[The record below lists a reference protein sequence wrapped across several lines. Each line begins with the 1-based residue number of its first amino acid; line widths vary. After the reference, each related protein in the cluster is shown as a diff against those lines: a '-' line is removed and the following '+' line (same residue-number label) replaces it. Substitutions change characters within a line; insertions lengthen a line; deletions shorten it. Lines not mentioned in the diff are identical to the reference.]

1 MLDSGTHRAPVPLS
15 PSPQESEVTMSA
27 DNTTPYAALLGQ
39 LDLRT
44 KVRLLTGETAFTLW
58 GEDSIGLA
66 PMAFSDGPTGVRGLK
81 FTGGE
86 KVALFP
92 NATVLA
98 SAWSEETAR
107 EVGAMLA
114 EEAERQHIH
123 VVLGPTINLH
133 RSPLGGRLFEQ
144 YAEDPLL
151 TGKLA
156 AAYVKGLQD
165 KGIGACLK
173 HLVANE
179 SETERNFM
187 DSVVSEEALRE
198 VYLLPFEIAVEESN
212 PWSIMAAYNDVN
224 GVAATEQDHVN
235 NEVVKGEW
243 AWDGLLMSDWFATKT
258 SAPAA
263 LGGLDLV
270 MPGPDGPWGEAL
282 VADVES
288 GAVPESVIDEHVCR
302 LLRLAERVGALGGPG
317 EHRQWPAS
325 ATAPDAPERRAQLRR
340 LATDGLVVLANSGV
354 LPLTADAGVDGA
366 GRVALIGRHGIETIC
381 MGGGS
386 AQVNPPHQVSVADG
400 LGDVLGERLSVVDG
414 VEVRERPVAA
424 DPDAVR
430 DPETGEPGVRV
441 RFYDAAG
448 ELMAQEH
455 SSLASVSIGWD
466 DALPR
471 PVHRV
476 TLSARIDGQGP
487 TRLGALG
494 VGAWTLAVDGAEVA
508 STTLAAEGH
517 DPGESMLKPPAWT
530 QEVEVNG
537 AALVEATVTVV
548 HSEPKPGPDGKIG
561 QLSHVIA
568 SGMGVKSLVA
578 GPAPAPPERAIAT
591 AVEAVR
597 AADVAVVV
605 VGLTEE
611 QETEAVDK
619 HTLALPGEQDALV
632 SAVAA
637 AARRTVVVVNA
648 ATPVL
653 MPWADEVDAI
663 LVAGLPGQEGGHAIA
678 DALLGV
684 REPAGRLVTS
694 YPTADGEAPAW
705 QVVPTDLRLEYT
717 DGTFVGYRGYQAGH
731 AKAPAWWFGH
741 GLGYGA
747 WDYPSAQVAGTSG
760 DGAPQVEVTVRNTSQ
775 RDSREVVQVYFQPAE
790 ADQPVR
796 LVGWSAVE
804 VPPGDSAIVTV
815 DCDARLWRRWD
826 TEASRWARLSDGG
839 ELLVARGLG
848 DIRHRLPLA

>member
-1 MLDSGTHRAPVPLS
+1 M
-15 PSPQESEVTMSA
+15 SEH
-27 DNTTPYAALLGQ
+27 TTTNPYAALLAR

-92 NATVLA
+92 NATALA
-98 SAWSEETAR
+98 SAWSEDTAR
-107 EVGAMLA
+107 EVGSMLA
-114 EEAERQHIH
+114 EEAERQQIH

-144 YAEDPLL
+144 YSEDPLL

-179 SETERNFM
+179 SETERNYM
-187 DSVVSEEALRE
+187 DSVVSEAALRE
-198 VYLLPFEIAVEESN
+198 VYLLPFEIAVEESD

-235 NEVVKGEW
+235 NEVLKGEW
-243 AWDGLLMSDWFATKT
+243 GWDGLLMSDWFATKT

-270 MPGPDGPWGEAL
+270 MPGPEGPWGEAL

-288 GAVPESVIDEHVCR
+288 GAVPESVLDEHVCR
-302 LLRLAERVGALGGPG
+302 LLRLAERVGALG
-317 EHRQWPAS
+317 EHRQWPAQS
-325 ATAPDAPERRAQLRR
+325 TAPDAPARRAQLRR
-340 LATDGLVVLANSGV
+340 LATDGMVVLVNRGA
-354 LPLTADAGVDGA
+354 LPLAAQGK
-366 GRVALIGRHGIETIC
+366 VALIGRHAIETVC

-386 AQVNPPHQVSVADG
+386 AQVNPPHQVSVAQG
-400 LGDVLGERLSVVDG
+400 LGEAIGERLTVVDG

-424 DPDAVR
+424 DPEAVAN
-430 DPETGEPGVRV
+430 PETGEAGVLV
-441 RFYDAAG
+441 RYLDSDG
-448 ELMAQEH
+448 VVMGQEH
-455 SSLASVSIGWD
+455 SGVAGVSVGWD
-466 DALPR
+466 DSFPR
-471 PVHRV
+471 PVATV
-476 TLSARIDGQGP
+476 SLTARLEAGGH
-487 TRLGALG
+487 TRLGVLG
-494 VGAWTLAVDGAEVA
+494 TGAWRLSVDGTEVA
-508 STTLAAEGH
+508 GTALEVEGH

-530 QEVEVNG
+530 TDVELAPG
-537 AALVEATVTVV
+537 ALVEATVTLVR
-548 HSEPKPGPDGKIG
+548 SEPVPGPDGRVG
-561 QLSHVIA
+561 VLSHVIA
-568 SGMGVKSLVA
+568 SGMGYKGLVA
-578 GPAPAPPERAIAT
+578 RQAPVPARQSIEA
-591 AVEAVR
+591 AVAAARE
-597 AADVAVVV
+597 ADVAVVV

-611 QETEAVDK
+611 QETEALDK
-619 HTLALPGEQDALV
+619 STLALPGEQDALV

-653 MPWADEVDAI
+653 MPWADAVDAV
-663 LVAGLPGQEGGHAIA
+663 LVVGLPGQEGGHAVA
-678 DALLGV
+678 DALLGI

-694 YPTADGEAPAW
+694 YPAGDGDAPAW
-705 QVVPTDLRLEYT
+705 DVVPTNLRLEYT
-717 DGTFVGYRGYQAGH
+717 DGTFVGYRGFAAGR

-741 GLGYGA
+741 GLGYA
-747 WDYPSAQVAGTSG
+747 TWDYPSARVALAGT
-760 DGAPQVEVTVRNTSQ
+760 DGAPSVEVTVRNTSAQ
-775 RDSREVVQVYFQPAE
+775 DSREVVQIYLQPAE

-796 LVGWSAVE
+796 LVGWAAADVPAGESAT
-804 VPPGDSAIVTV
+804 VTV
-815 DCDARLWRRWD
+815 SCERRLWRRWD
-826 TEASRWARLSDGG
+826 STANGWAWLADGG

-848 DIRHRLPLA
+848 DVRHRLPLA

>member
-1 MLDSGTHRAPVPLS
+1 
-15 PSPQESEVTMSA
+15 MS
-27 DNTTPYAALLGQ
+27 DTTTGNPYAALLEK
-39 LDLRT
+39 LDLAT

-98 SAWSEETAR
+98 SAWSEEGAH
-107 EVGAMLA
+107 EVGEMLA

-144 YAEDPLL
+144 YSEDPLL
-151 TGKLA
+151 TGRLA
-156 AAYVKGLQD
+156 AAYVRGLQ
-165 KGIGACLK
+165 GRGVGACLK

-179 SETERNFM
+179 SETERNYM

-243 AWDGLLMSDWFATKT
+243 GWDGLLMSDWFATKT

-317 EHRQWPAS
+317 EQRQWPAQP
-325 ATAPDAPERRAQLRR
+325 TAPDAPERRAQLRR
-340 LATDGLVVLANSGV
+340 LATDGMVVLGNGGA
-354 LPLTADAGVDGA
+354 LPLAASGS
-366 GRVALIGRHGIETIC
+366 VALIGRHGIETVC

-386 AQVNPPHQVSVADG
+386 AQVNPPHQVSIAEG
-400 LGDVLGERLSVVDG
+400 LREAIGQRLTVVDG

-424 DPDAVR
+424 DPATLS
-430 DPETGEPGVRV
+430 DPETDEPGVRV
-441 RFYDAAG
+441 RYYDADG
-448 ELMAQEH
+448 QLMAAEH
-455 SSLASVSIGWD
+455 SSVAGVSVGWD
-466 DALPR
+466 DSFPR
-471 PVHRV
+471 PVARV
-476 TLSARIDGQGP
+476 TLAARVRESGP

-494 VGAWTLAVDGAEVA
+494 VGAWEISIEG
-508 STTLAAEGH
+508 TTVTSRSLAAEGH
-517 DPGESMLKPPAWT
+517 DPGESMLKPPAFT
-530 QEVEVNG
+530 QDADLQAG
-537 AALVEATVTVV
+537 ALVEATVTIVR
-548 HSEPKPGPDGKIG
+548 SEPVPGPDGKIG

-568 SGMGVKSLVA
+568 SGMGLKSLVA
-578 GPAPAPPERAIAT
+578 QPVPDPAEQTIAA
-591 AVEAVR
+591 AVEAAR
-597 AADVAVVV
+597 AAEVAVVV

-611 QETEAVDK
+611 QETEALDK

-653 MPWADEVDAI
+653 MPWADQVDAI
-663 LVAGLPGQEGGHAIA
+663 LVVGLPGQEGGHAVA

-694 YPTADGEAPAW
+694 YPAADGENPGW
-705 QVVPTDLRLEYT
+705 EVVPTDLRLEYT
-717 DGTFVGYRGYQAGH
+717 DGTFVGYRGFAAGR
-731 AKAPAWWFGH
+731 AEAPAWWFGH
-741 GLGYGA
+741 GLGYA
-747 WDYPSAQVAGTSG
+747 SWDYTSAERAGTG
-760 DGAPQVEVTVRNTSQ
+760 GNGAPIVEVTVRNTGG
-775 RDSREVVQVYFQPAE
+775 RDSREVVQVYLQPAE
-790 ADQPVR
+790 QDQPVR
-796 LVGWSAVE
+796 LVGWATAE
-804 VPPGDSAIVTV
+804 VPAGASATVAV
-815 DCDARLWRRWD
+815 DCDDRLWRRWD
-826 TEASRWARLSDGG
+826 SAAGGWARLAEGG
-839 ELLVARGLG
+839 ELIVARGLG
-848 DIRHRLPLA
+848 DVRHRLSL

>member
-1 MLDSGTHRAPVPLS
+1 
-15 PSPQESEVTMSA
+15 MSDQSTTSYA
-27 DNTTPYAALLGQ
+27 DLLAR

-86 KVALFP
+86 RVALFP

-114 EEAERQHIH
+114 EEAERQQIH

-144 YAEDPLL
+144 YSEDPLL

-156 AAYVKGLQD
+156 SAYVKGLQD

-179 SETERNFM
+179 SETERNYM

-235 NEVVKGEW
+235 NEVVKREW
-243 AWDGLLMSDWFATKT
+243 GWDGLLMSDWFATKT

-288 GAVPESVIDEHVCR
+288 GAVPESVVDEHLCR
-302 LLRLAERVGALGGPG
+302 LLRLAERVGALGA
-317 EHRQWPAS
+317 HRDWPAS
-325 ATAPDAPERRAQLRR
+325 STPPDAPGRREQLRR
-340 LATDGLVVLANSGV
+340 LATDGMVVLANNGA
-354 LPLTADAGVDGA
+354 LPLSAEAA
-366 GRVALIGRHGIETIC
+366 GRVALIGRHGIETVC

-386 AQVNPPHQVSVADG
+386 AQVNPPHQVSIAEG
-400 LGDVLGERLSVVDG
+400 LGAALGDRLTVVDG

-424 DPDAVR
+424 DPAFLS

-441 RFYDAAG
+441 RFYDAAD

-455 SSLASVSIGWD
+455 STVAGVSVGWD
-466 DALPR
+466 DSFPR
-471 PVHRV
+471 PVARV
-476 TLSARIDGQGP
+476 TLAARVREGGA
-487 TRLGALG
+487 TRLGVLG
-494 VGAWTLAVDGAEVA
+494 TGAWQLVVDGAELA
-508 STTLAAEGH
+508 STTLAAAGH

-530 QEVEVNG
+530 TEVEL
-537 AALVEATVTVV
+537 ADSALVEATVRIVAA
-548 HSEPKPGPDGKIG
+548 EPAPAPDGTVG
-561 QLSHVIA
+561 QLSHLIA
-568 SGMGVKSLVA
+568 SGMGLKSLVA
-578 GPAPAPPERAIAT
+578 RPAPGPAAQSIA
-591 AVEAVR
+591 AAAEVAR
-597 AADVAVVV
+597 QADVAVVV

-619 HTLALPGEQDALV
+619 ATLALPGEQDALV
-632 SAVAA
+632 AAVAA
-637 AARRTVVVVNA
+637 AAARTVVVVNA

-653 MPWADEVDAI
+653 MPWAAEVDAI
-663 LVAGLPGQEGGHAIA
+663 IVVGLPGQEGGHAVA

-694 YPTADGEAPAW
+694 YPAADRLAPAW
-705 QVVPTDLRLEYT
+705 DVVPTDLRLEYT
-717 DGTFVGYRGYQAGH
+717 DGTFVGYRGFAAGR
-731 AKAPAWWFGH
+731 AQAPAWWFGH

-747 WDYPSAQVAGTSG
+747 WDYPAAQVVGTTASG
-760 DGAPQVEVTVRNTSQ
+760 TPQVEVTVRNTSG
-775 RDSREVVQVYFQPAE
+775 RASREVVQVYLQPAE
-790 ADQPVR
+790 SDQPVR
-796 LVGWSAVE
+796 LVGWTAVE
-804 VPPGDSAIVTV
+804 VAAGESAVATV
-815 DCDARLWRRWD
+815 DCDGRLWRRWD
-826 TEASRWARLSDGG
+826 TEANGWSRLAGGG

-848 DIRHRLPLA
+848 DVRHRLPLS

>member
-1 MLDSGTHRAPVPLS
+1 MPDTTTPASTTQTDS
-15 PSPQESEVTMSA
+15 
-27 DNTTPYAALLGQ
+27 PYAALLEK

-58 GEDSIGLA
+58 GEEGIGLA

-107 EVGAMLA
+107 EVGGMLA
-114 EEAERQHIH
+114 EEAERQEIH

-133 RSPLGGRLFEQ
+133 RTPLGGRLFEQ
-144 YAEDPLL
+144 YSEDPLL

-179 SETERNFM
+179 SETLRNYM
-187 DSVVSEEALRE
+187 DSRLSERALRE

-224 GVAATEQDHVN
+224 GVAATEHQHVN

-243 AWDGLLMSDWFATKT
+243 GWDGLLMSDWFATKT

-270 MPGPDGPWGEAL
+270 MPGPDGPWGDAL
-282 VADVES
+282 VRDVES
-288 GAVPESVIDEHVCR
+288 GAVPESVVDEHVTR
-302 LLRLAERVGALGGPG
+302 LLRLAERVGALGGP
-317 EHRQWPAS
+317 EHHRQWPAQS
-325 ATAPDAPERRAQLRR
+325 NAPDAPERRAQLRR
-340 LATDGLVVLANSGV
+340 LATDGMVVLSNNGT
-354 LPLTADAGVDGA
+354 LPLAAEGGT
-366 GRVALIGRHGIETIC
+366 VALVGRHGIETVC

-386 AQVNPPHQVSVADG
+386 ATVNPPYQVSIAEG
-400 LGDVLGERLSVVDG
+400 LRAAVGDRLTVVDG

-424 DPDAVR
+424 DTRWLR
-430 DPETGEPGVRV
+430 DPETGLPGVRV
-441 RFYDAAG
+441 RHYDADG
-448 ELMAQEH
+448 GLLGDEH
-455 SSLASVSIGWD
+455 TDSPSVSVGWD
-466 DALPR
+466 DDFPR
-471 PVHRV
+471 PVDRV
-476 TLSARIDGQGP
+476 TIAARVGEGGRTQ
-487 TRLGALG
+487 LGALG
-494 VGAWTLAVDGAEVA
+494 VGAWTLSVDGTEVA
-508 STTLAAEGH
+508 STTLEAEGY
-517 DPGESMLKPPAWT
+517 DPGEAMLKPPAWT
-530 QEVEVNG
+530 EEVELAEG
-537 AALVEATVTVV
+537 ALVEATVTLVR
-548 HSEPKPGPDGKIG
+548 SEPRPAPNGEVN
-561 QLSHVIA
+561 QLSHLIA

-578 GPAPAPPERAIAT
+578 RPVAAPAEQTIAA
-591 AVEAVR
+591 AVEAAR

-611 QETEAVDK
+611 QETEALDK

-632 SAVAA
+632 TAVAE

-653 MPWADEVDAI
+653 MPWADAVDAVVVI
-663 LVAGLPGQEGGHAIA
+663 GLPGQEGGHAVA

-694 YPTADGEAPAW
+694 YPAADGDAPAW
-705 QVVPTDLRLEYT
+705 EVVPTDLKLDYA
-717 DGTFVGYRGYQAGH
+717 DGTFVGYRGFAAGK
-731 AKAPAWWFGH
+731 ASAPAWWFGH
-741 GLGYGA
+741 GLGYAA
-747 WDYPSAQVAGTSG
+747 WDYEAAQVLGSSAT
-760 DGAPQVEVTVRNTSQ
+760 GAPRVEVTVRNTAE
-775 RDSREVVQVYFQPAE
+775 RGSREVVQVYLQPAE
-790 ADQPVR
+790 PGQPVR
-796 LVGWSAVE
+796 LVGWGAAE
-804 VPPGDSAIVTV
+804 VNAGGTATVTV

-826 TEASRWARLSDGG
+826 EQAGRWSTLTGGG

-848 DIRHRLPLA
+848 DIRHRLAL

>member
-1 MLDSGTHRAPVPLS
+1 MT
-15 PSPQESEVTMSA
+15 T
-27 DNTTPYAALLGQ
+27 DNPYAALLAK

-58 GEDSIGLA
+58 GEEGIGLA

-98 SAWSEETAR
+98 SAWNEQAAR
-107 EVGAMLA
+107 EVGEMLA
-114 EEAERQHIH
+114 EEAERQRIH

-144 YAEDPLL
+144 YSEDPLL
-151 TGKLA
+151 TGRLA

-179 SETERNFM
+179 SETLRNYM
-187 DSVVSEEALRE
+187 NSVVSEEALRE

-235 NEVVKGEW
+235 NEVVKDEW
-243 AWDGLLMSDWFATKT
+243 GWDGLLMSDWFATKT

-282 VADVES
+282 ARDVES
-288 GAVPESVIDEHVCR
+288 GAVPESVVDEHVTR
-302 LLRLAERVGALGGPG
+302 LLRLAERVGALGGP
-317 EHRQWPAS
+317 ERHRRWPTQS
-325 ATAPDAPERRAQLRR
+325 TAPDAPERRAQLRR
-340 LATDGLVVLANSGV
+340 LATDGMVVLQNSGV
-354 LPLTADAGVDGA
+354 LPLDPAGTGTL
-366 GRVALIGRHGIETIC
+366 ALVGRHGVETVC

-386 AQVNPPHQVSVADG
+386 AQVNPPYQVSIAEG
-400 LGDVLGERLSVVDG
+400 LRAAIGDRLTVVDG
-414 VEVRERPVAA
+414 VEVRERPVVA
-424 DPDAVR
+424 DPRWLR
-430 DPETGEPGVRV
+430 DPETGETGVRV
-441 RFYDAAG
+441 RHYDADGALLG
-448 ELMAQEH
+448 DAH
-455 SSLASVSIGWD
+455 SDIASVSVGWD
-466 DALPR
+466 DSFPR
-471 PVHRV
+471 PVETVTIAARV
-476 TLSARIDGQGP
+476 SQGG
-487 TRLGALG
+487 RAQLGALG
-494 VGAWTLAVDGAEVA
+494 VGAWTLKVDGADLA
-508 STTLAAEGH
+508 GTTLVAEGY

-530 QEVEVNG
+530 HEADLAEG
-537 AALVEATVTVV
+537 ALVEATVTLVR
-548 HSEPKPGPDGKIG
+548 SEPQPAPTGEVN
-561 QLSHVIA
+561 QLSHIIA
-568 SGMGVKSLVA
+568 SGMGLKSLVA
-578 GPAPAPPERAIAT
+578 RPVPAAAEETIAA
-591 AVEAVR
+591 AVEAAR

-611 QETEAVDK
+611 QETEALDK

-632 SAVAA
+632 AAVAEVA
-637 AARRTVVVVNA
+637 SRTVVVVNA

-653 MPWADEVDAI
+653 MPWAAAVDA
-663 LVAGLPGQEGGHAIA
+663 VVVVGLPGQEGGHAVA

-694 YPTADGEAPAW
+694 YPAADGDAPAW
-705 QVVPTDLRLEYT
+705 DVVPTDLRLEYT
-717 DGTFVGYRGYQAGH
+717 DGTFVGYRGFAAGH

-741 GLGYGA
+741 GLGYGS
-747 WDYPSAQVAGTSG
+747 WDYLSAQLSRTTAA
-760 DGAPQVEVTVRNTSQ
+760 GAPRLEVTVHNNSE
-775 RDSREVVQVYFQPAE
+775 RDSREVVQVYLQPAE
-790 ADQPVR
+790 TDQPVR
-796 LVGWSAVE
+796 LVGWSAAE
-804 VPPGDSAIVTV
+804 VAAGGTSTVTV

-826 TEASRWARLSDGG
+826 SEADRWSVLADGG

-848 DIRHRLPLA
+848 DVRQRLAL

>member
-1 MLDSGTHRAPVPLS
+1 MTDLD
-15 PSPQESEVTMSA
+15 
-27 DNTTPYAALLGQ
+27 TTPYAALLAT
-39 LDLRT
+39 LDLPT

-98 SAWSEETAR
+98 SAWSEDGAH
-107 EVGAMLA
+107 EVGEMLA

-133 RSPLGGRLFEQ
+133 RTPLGGRLFEQ
-144 YAEDPLL
+144 YSEDPLL

-156 AAYVKGLQD
+156 AAYVKGLQ
-165 KGIGACLK
+165 GRGVGACLK

-179 SETERNFM
+179 SETERNYM

-243 AWDGLLMSDWFATKT
+243 GWDGLLMSDWFATKT

-302 LLRLAERVGALGGPG
+302 LLRLAERVGALGGPD
-317 EHRQWPAS
+317 EQRQWPAEP
-325 ATAPDAPERRAQLRR
+325 TAPDAPERRAQLRR
-340 LATDGLVVLANSGV
+340 LATDGMVVLANGGA
-354 LPLTADAGVDGA
+354 LPLAATGS
-366 GRVALIGRHGIETIC
+366 VALIGRHGIETVC

-386 AQVNPPHQVSVADG
+386 AQVNPPHQVSIAEG
-400 LGDVLGERLSVVDG
+400 LREAIGEQLTVVDG

-424 DPDAVR
+424 DPANLT
-430 DPETGEPGVRV
+430 DPETDEPGLRV
-441 RFYDAAG
+441 RYHDADG
-448 ELMAQEH
+448 QLMAEEH
-455 SSLASVSIGWD
+455 SGVTGVSVGWD
-466 DALPR
+466 DSFPR
-471 PVHRV
+471 PVTKV
-476 TLSARIDGQGP
+476 TLAARVREGGP
-487 TRLGALG
+487 TRLGAIG
-494 VGAWTLAVDGAEVA
+494 VGTWDISVDGTQVA
-508 STTLAAEGH
+508 STSLAAEGH

-530 QEVEVNG
+530 QDVDLEAG
-537 AALVEATVTVV
+537 ALVEATVTIVR
-548 HSEPKPGPDGKIG
+548 SEPVPGPDGKIG

-568 SGMGVKSLVA
+568 SGMGLKSLVA
-578 GPAPAPPERAIAT
+578 QPVPAPAEQTIAA
-591 AVEAVR
+591 AVEAARGV
-597 AADVAVVV
+597 DVAVVV

-611 QETEAVDK
+611 QETEALDK

-637 AARRTVVVVNA
+637 AAGRTVVVVNA

-653 MPWADEVDAI
+653 MPWADEVDAV
-663 LVAGLPGQEGGHAIA
+663 LVAGLPGQEGGHAVA

-694 YPTADGEAPAW
+694 YPAADGENPGW
-705 QVVPTDLRLEYT
+705 EVVPTDLRLEYT
-717 DGTFVGYRGYQAGH
+717 DGTFFGYRGFAAGR
-731 AKAPAWWFGH
+731 AEGPAWWFGH
-741 GLGYGA
+741 GLGYA
-747 WDYPSAQVAGTSG
+747 SWDYTSAERAGAG
-760 DGAPQVEVTVRNTSQ
+760 GNGAPTVEVTVRNTGD
-775 RDSREVVQVYFQPAE
+775 RDSREVVQVYLQPAE
-790 ADQPVR
+790 HDQPVR
-796 LVGWSAVE
+796 LVGWAAAE
-804 VPPGDSAIVTV
+804 VPAGASATVAV
-815 DCDARLWRRWD
+815 DCDDRLWRRWD
-826 TEASRWARLSDGG
+826 SAAGGWARLAEGG
-839 ELLVARGLG
+839 ELIVARGLG
-848 DIRHRLPLA
+848 DVRHRLPL

>member
-1 MLDSGTHRAPVPLS
+1 MNHL
-15 PSPQESEVTMSA
+15 
-27 DNTTPYAALLGQ
+27 NNPYAVLVAK

-81 FTGGE
+81 FTGGAE
-86 KVALFP
+86 VALFP

-98 SAWSEETAR
+98 SAWSEESAR
-107 EVGAMLA
+107 EVGGMLA
-114 EEAERQHIH
+114 EEAERQQIH

-144 YAEDPLL
+144 YSEDPLL

-156 AAYVKGLQD
+156 AAYVQGLQG

-179 SETERNFM
+179 SETERNYM

-224 GVAATEQDHVN
+224 GVAATEQGHVN

-243 AWDGLLMSDWFATKT
+243 GWDGLLMSDWFATKT

-288 GAVPESVIDEHVCR
+288 GAVPESVVDEHVCR
-302 LLRLAERVGALGGPG
+302 LLRLAERVGALGGP
-317 EHRQWPAS
+317 EDHRQWPAS
-325 ATAPDAPERRAQLRR
+325 STAPDAPERRAQLRR
-340 LATDGLVVLANSGV
+340 LATDGMVVLANNGV
-354 LPLTADAGVDGA
+354 LPLAPGGEGGA
-366 GRVALIGRHGIETIC
+366 SGSVALVGRHAVETIC

-386 AQVNPPHQVSVADG
+386 AQVNPPHQVSIAAG
-400 LGDVLGERLSVVDG
+400 LGEVLGDRLVVVDG
-414 VEVRERPVAA
+414 VEVRDRPVAA
-424 DPDAVR
+424 DPAFVS
-430 DPETGEPGVRV
+430 DPETGRPGIRV
-441 RFYDAAG
+441 SYYDADG

-455 SSLASVSIGWD
+455 SSVTSVSVGWD
-466 DALPR
+466 DELPR
-471 PVHRV
+471 PAARV
-476 TLSARIDGQGP
+476 TLAARVREGGP

-494 VGAWTLAVDGAEVA
+494 VGEWRISVDGTEVA
-508 STTLAAEGH
+508 GTRLVAEGH

-530 QEVEVNG
+530 EQVDLAAG
-537 AALVEATVTVV
+537 ALVEATLTLVR
-548 HSEPKPGPDGKIG
+548 SEPVPGPDGRIG
-561 QLSHVIA
+561 QLSHLIA

-578 GPAPAPPERAIAT
+578 HPAPAPAEQSISA
-591 AVEAVR
+591 AVEAAR
-597 AADVAVVV
+597 SAGTAVVV

-619 HTLALPGEQDALV
+619 HTLALPGAQDALV

-637 AARRTVVVVNA
+637 AAQRTVVVVNA

-663 LVAGLPGQEGGHAIA
+663 VVVGLPGQEGGYAVA

-694 YPTADGEAPAW
+694 YPAADGEAPAW
-705 QVVPTDLRLEYT
+705 DVVPTDLELEYT
-717 DGTFVGYRGYQAGH
+717 DGTFVGYRGFHAGR
-731 AKAPAWWFGH
+731 AKAPAWWLGH
-741 GLGYGA
+741 GLGYGS
-747 WDYPSAQVAGTSG
+747 WDYPEAVVAGAG
-760 DGAPQVEVTVRNTSQ
+760 DDGAPRVEVTVRNTSD
-775 RDSREVVQVYFQPAE
+775 RDSREVVQVYLQPAE
-790 ADQPVR
+790 GDQPVR
-796 LVGWSAVE
+796 LVGWAAVDVPSGGSATA
-804 VPPGDSAIVTV
+804 SV

-826 TEASRWARLSDGG
+826 AEADGWARLADGG
-839 ELLVARGLG
+839 ELIVARGLG
-848 DIRHRLPLA
+848 DVRHRLPLG

>member
-1 MLDSGTHRAPVPLS
+1 MTDLD
-15 PSPQESEVTMSA
+15 
-27 DNTTPYAALLGQ
+27 TTPYAALLAT
-39 LDLRT
+39 LDLAT

-98 SAWSEETAR
+98 SAWSEDGAH
-107 EVGAMLA
+107 EVGEMLA

-144 YAEDPLL
+144 YSEDPLL
-151 TGKLA
+151 TGRLA
-156 AAYVKGLQD
+156 AAYVKGLQ
-165 KGIGACLK
+165 GRGVGACLK

-179 SETERNFM
+179 SETERNYM

-243 AWDGLLMSDWFATKT
+243 GWDGLLMSDWFATKT

-317 EHRQWPAS
+317 HQRQWPAEP
-325 ATAPDAPERRAQLRR
+325 TAPDAPERRAQLRR
-340 LATDGLVVLANSGV
+340 LATDGMVVLANGGA
-354 LPLTADAGVDGA
+354 LPLAATGS
-366 GRVALIGRHGIETIC
+366 VALIGRHGIETVC

-386 AQVNPPHQVSVADG
+386 AQVNPPHQVSIAEG
-400 LGDVLGERLSVVDG
+400 LREAIGERLTVVDG

-424 DPDAVR
+424 DPATLT
-430 DPETGEPGVRV
+430 DPETDEPGVRV
-441 RFYDAAG
+441 RYHDADG
-448 ELMAQEH
+448 QLMAEEH
-455 SSLASVSIGWD
+455 SGVTGVSVGWD
-466 DALPR
+466 DSFPR
-471 PVHRV
+471 PVTKV
-476 TLSARIDGQGP
+476 TLAARVREGGP
-487 TRLGALG
+487 TRLGGIG
-494 VGAWTLAVDGAEVA
+494 VGTWDISVDGTQVA
-508 STTLAAEGH
+508 STSLAAEGH

-530 QEVEVNG
+530 QDVDLEAG
-537 AALVEATVTVV
+537 ALVEATVTIVR
-548 HSEPKPGPDGKIG
+548 SEPVPGPDGKIG

-568 SGMGVKSLVA
+568 SGMGLKSLVA
-578 GPAPAPPERAIAT
+578 QPVPAPAEQTIAA
-591 AVEAVR
+591 AVEAARGV
-597 AADVAVVV
+597 DVAVVV

-611 QETEAVDK
+611 QETEALDK

-637 AARRTVVVVNA
+637 AAERTVVVVNA

-653 MPWADEVDAI
+653 MPWADEVDAV
-663 LVAGLPGQEGGHAIA
+663 LVAGLPGQEGGHAVA

-694 YPTADGEAPAW
+694 YPAADGENPGW
-705 QVVPTDLRLEYT
+705 EVVPTDLRLEYT
-717 DGTFVGYRGYQAGH
+717 DGTFVGYRGFAAGR

-741 GLGYGA
+741 GLGYA
-747 WDYPSAQVAGTSG
+747 TWDYPSARLADTG
-760 DGAPQVEVTVRNTSQ
+760 GAAPRVEVTVRNADL
-775 RDSREVVQVYFQPAE
+775 RDSREVVQVYLQPAE
-790 ADQPVR
+790 QDQPVR
-796 LVGWSAVE
+796 LVGWAAVE
-804 VPPGDSAIVTV
+804 VPAGQSATVAV
-815 DCDARLWRRWD
+815 DCDDRLWRRWD
-826 TEASRWARLSDGG
+826 SAAGRWARLADGG
-839 ELLVARGLG
+839 ELIVARGLG
-848 DIRHRLPLA
+848 DVRHRLPL